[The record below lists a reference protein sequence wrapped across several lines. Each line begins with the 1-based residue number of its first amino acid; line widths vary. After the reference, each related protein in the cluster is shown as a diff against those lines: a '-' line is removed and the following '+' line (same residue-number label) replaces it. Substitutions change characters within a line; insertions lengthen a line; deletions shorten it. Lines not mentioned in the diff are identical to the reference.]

1 MLTKCSNPPCSASFQ
16 SLEDGKLFRLEP
28 DGVLRTGEPKR
39 IEYYWLCERCAS
51 TMTLRLGDHD
61 KVIAVAL
68 PAPLQGVPDNVP
80 GALVDR
86 RGGLLLQG
94 VASLLP
100 KPNGK
105 PIRTYRSN
113 RRNVA

>member
-1 MLTKCSNPPCSASFQ
+1 MPSRYLGGGLGSAITHSSGSVEMLTKCSNPPCSASFQ
-16 SLEDGKLFRLEP
+16 SLDDGKLFRLEP

-80 GALVDR
+80 G
-86 RGGLLLQG
+86 G
-94 VASLLP
+94 
-100 KPNGK
+100 
-105 PIRTYRSN
+105 
-113 RRNVA
+113 